1 MSNDR
6 KQIQVKLESWA
17 KETVNVYNRIVET
30 LNEKKPDIK
39 WGYYTQSVLNR
50 ETLNPDILILG
61 INPGAAGGGIMTWE
75 ELLQGNPC
83 FKGKGDEEIL
93 FDLYKRHD
101 PKKRKYGWDLTNKVN
116 KMLEYAGKQT
126 LNDLDKF
133 VLSNMVFFGTEHQGD
148 IPKVINQE
156 VCAQKTLEL
165 IDILKP
171 KVVLLLGDQS
181 RDLFKKV
188 IKDVEMEEIVPN
200 YHAHVFYCFY
210 KERHIISIYHTA
222 FYTFYNHPDNM
233 KVIGNIIGYA
243 LDNSLSKIDEQK
255 LNSFLRGKMKEN
267 SEINPV
273 TSILQQRARELKS
286 KIKNIGTIQRKLYSG
301 TVLLYEYFTTIK
313 TGEYINSEDNIVI
326 ELMPEEDKN
335 QYVILVFTRQYD
347 AEKTKLIIKGVWPD
361 KKFMPWA
368 CDKSRH
374 VVETISFEE
383 KNVIIAEKM
392 MQVLRDVKDYRDKSF
407 K

>member
-1 MSNDR
+1 MSNEK
-6 KQIQVKLESWA
+6 KQIQERLASWA
-17 KETVNVYNRIVET
+17 EETVKVYNSIAET
-30 LNEKKPDIK
+30 LNKKNPNKK
-39 WGYYTQSVLNR
+39 WGYYTQTPLSLVSQS
-50 ETLNPDILILG
+50 PDLLILG
-61 INPGAAGGGIMTWE
+61 INPGAAGGGIMTGE

-101 PKKRKYGWDLTNKVN
+101 PQKRKYGWDLMNKVN

-133 VLSNMVFFGTEHQGD
+133 VLSNMVFFGTDHQGD

-188 IKDVEMEEIVPN
+188 IKGVEMKEIVPN
-200 YHAHVFYCFY
+200 YHAHVSYCFY
-210 KERHIISIYHTA
+210 KECHVISIYHTA
-222 FYTFYNHPDNM
+222 FYKFYNHYDNM
-233 KVIGNIIGYA
+233 KVIGIIIGYA
-243 LDNSLSKIDEQK
+243 LDNFSSKVDEQK
-255 LNSFLRGKMKEN
+255 LNSFIREKMEEK

-273 TSILQQRARELKS
+273 TSILQQRVRELKS
-286 KIKNIGTIQRKLYSG
+286 KIKKNGSNQRILYSG
-301 TVLLYEYFTTIK
+301 TVLLYEYYTAIK
-313 TGEYINSEDNIVI
+313 TGKREDNIVV
-326 ELMPEEDKN
+326 ELMPEENRN
-335 QYVILVFTRQYD
+335 QYVILFFTRQYN
-347 AEKTKLIIKGVWPD
+347 AEKTKELINGVCPN
-361 KKFMPWA
+361 KEFNPWV

-374 VVETISFEE
+374 VVDTISFKETNE
-383 KNVIIAEKM
+383 IIAEKM
-392 MQVLRDVKDYRDKSF
+392 MQVLCDVREYRDKSL